1 MEVQPRDR
9 VREIIAELR
18 TAFPDAK
25 VSLEFGT
32 PHQLL
37 VATILSAQ
45 CTDIKVNQVT
55 PALFAKYRSPQD
67 FADADPSELERDVH
81 ATGFF
86 RQKTKSIIES
96 AQDIVHLH
104 GGEVP
109 DSMEELT
116 QLRGVGRKTA
126 NVVLSAAFGK
136 PGIIVDTHVLR
147 ISGLLGLADPK
158 LVAKKDADKVER
170 ELMAVVPEEDWS
182 NFSNLIVA
190 LGRSICPARK
200 PRHDECPILHLCPT
214 GQKGLTV
221 G

>member
-96 AQDIVHLH
+96 AQDIVNLH

-158 LVAKKDADKVER
+158 LVVKKDADKVER